1 MISVKDLTKKYQD
14 ITAVDNISFNVKEG
28 EIFSLVGP
36 NGAGKTTTVE
46 ILECLKDPTSGKA
59 KVMGYD
65 ISKDEKKIKQNI
77 GVMPQDFNTFERL
90 TARENI
96 QLAADIYGKKGVD
109 EIIKKVGVKDFEDKP
124 FKELSGGMKTKVGI
138 GMTLVSD
145 APLLFLDEPT
155 TGLDPRAR
163 RDTWELIKS
172 LKKMGKTIFLTTH
185 YMEEVEELSDRA
197 GVIIDGKIKV
207 IDSISDLIKKYGGG
221 VKLIVEKGGDAE
233 NIVKDKADKITDAND
248 SEIIGLFEEKKKAR
262 EALISLF
269 DGDHDVRVDEAGM
282 EEVFLNI
289 SGGKIDERGELV

>member
-233 NIVKDKADKITDAND
+233 NIVKDKADKITDANE

>member
-233 NIVKDKADKITDAND
+233 NIVKDKADKTTDANE
-248 SEIIGLFEEKKKAR
+248 SEVIGLFEEKKKAR

-289 SGGKIDERGELV
+289 SGGKIDESGELV

>member
-109 EIIKKVGVKDFEDKP
+109 KIIKKIGIKDFEDKP

-138 GMTLVSD
+138 GMTLISD

-207 IDSISDLIKKYGGG
+207 IDSIPKLIKRYGGG
-221 VKLIVEKGGDAE
+221 VKLIVDKGGGAE